1 MICQEVYMEETMK
14 PIFHPPLDAITLEG
28 IFHALSD
35 PARAAIF
42 ANIAFSQCAQ
52 NCTAFAQI
60 NSRAIQNR
68 PCRNISTLCA
78 RRGSFGPSAGGWRW
92 HNISRCD
99 ELEQRFPGLIP
110 SILTA
115 YKKQLGEKAA
125 SEVA

>member
-1 MICQEVYMEETMK
+1 MK
-14 PIFHPPLDAITLEG
+14 PIFHPPLQAVTLEG

-35 PARAAIF
+35 PTRAAIF

-60 NSRAIQNR
+60 ADRTI
-68 PCRNISTLCA
+68 PKSTLSQHFNA
-78 RRGSFGPSAGGWRW
+78 LREAGLIRSERRGVEM
-92 HNISRCD
+92 HNVSRCD

-115 YKKQLGEKAA
+115 YRKQFQETAS